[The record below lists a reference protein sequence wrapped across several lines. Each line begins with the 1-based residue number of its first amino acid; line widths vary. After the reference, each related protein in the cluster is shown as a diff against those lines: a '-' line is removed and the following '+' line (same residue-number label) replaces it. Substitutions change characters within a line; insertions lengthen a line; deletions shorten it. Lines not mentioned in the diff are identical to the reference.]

1 MLYCPPLHM
10 PVAILQALSTDKI
23 NTMTFDNLFLDD
35 QLIAAVRDSGFE
47 KPTEV
52 QQLAIPALLAGQD
65 VLACAAT
72 GTGKT
77 AAFILPIL
85 QRLNDEPHKYNEARI
100 LILAPTRELAF
111 QIQHVFHQL
120 GKAFKPTI
128 AMLTGGASPWA
139 QVQHTI
145 AQCDIIIATP
155 GRLLSLV
162 EDELVNLSAIELVII
177 DEADRMLDMGQGP
190 DVLMSMATI
199 KSRFQAG
206 LFSATLAGSGVRI
219 FAEELLED
227 PQEIHINA
235 ANQLA
240 ETVTQQVYLTDNRE
254 HKQALLLAFISAP
267 NCQRALVFCNKK
279 TRAEEVC
286 DWLQSQNISSQLLH
300 GDFGQS
306 VRRERIRKF
315 RAGQIKVTV
324 ATDIAARGLDVADIT
339 HVINYDLPFRGD
351 NYIHRIG
358 RTGRADKH
366 GTAINLVESHDL
378 KNLERIE
385 YHLGHGLPIRKLKG
399 LAPKTKANKV
409 LSKGKE
415 NKPRYIPK
423 KDRPRKED

>member
-1 MLYCPPLHM
+1 
-10 PVAILQALSTDKI
+10 
-23 NTMTFDNLFLDD
+23 MTFDDLFLDD
-35 QLIAAVRDSGFE
+35 HLLAAVGDSGFAT
-47 KPTEV
+47 PTEV
-52 QQLAIPALLAGQD
+52 QALAIPALLAGQD

-77 AAFILPIL
+77 AAFVLPIL
-85 QRLNDEPHKYNEARI
+85 QRFSDAPYKRQQAQV

-120 GKAFKPTI
+120 GKAIKPTI

-139 QVQHTI
+139 QVQHTT

-162 EDELVNLSAIELVII
+162 EDESVDLSAIEVVII

-190 DVLMSMATI
+190 DVLMALATI

-206 LFSATLAGSGVRI
+206 LFSATLAGNGVRI
-219 FAEELLED
+219 FAEELLRD

-235 ANQLA
+235 ANHLA
-240 ETVTQQVYLTDNRE
+240 ENVTQQVYLADNRE
-254 HKQALLLAFISAP
+254 HKQALLLAFITSP
-267 NCQRALVFCNKK
+267 DCQRALVFCNKK
-279 TRAEEVC
+279 IRAEEVC
-286 DWLQSQNISSQLLH
+286 DWLQSQNISAQLLH
-300 GDFGQS
+300 GDFDQS

-324 ATDIAARGLDVADIT
+324 ATDVAARGLDVADIS

-351 NYIHRIG
+351 IYIHRIG
-358 RTGRADKH
+358 RTGRANKQ
-366 GTAINLVESHDL
+366 GIAINIVEPFDQ

-385 YHLGHGLPIRKLKG
+385 YHLGHSLPIRKLKG
-399 LAPKTKANKV
+399 LAPKAKANKAR
-409 LSKGKE
+409 SKNKD
-415 NKPRYIPK
+415 NKPRYISK
-423 KDRPRKED
+423 KDRPADDG